1 MTDDTEVKTTEEPKV
16 DEEGSSGA
24 GAADDD
30 DVPTTPQD
38 SSPEENGK
46 ASAAPAE
53 DAEESGDGVD
63 GLSDKVKSMFVK
75 KESDLVEPAAFAE
88 AFHGSGSVNY
98 TPDAEAPSTPTA
110 PSKEKD
116 DDEAAEDPADA
127 ADALPS
133 TPSSSFVHTDETRA
147 ASHAKLRAYEATRR
161 ASYATKLSS
170 SRIYWQSVRDMCHD
184 SIAETVRAEQT
195 FKGFVHLN
203 DGYATFL
210 QAASDNMLDDGG
222 MPVLDAR
229 RRKKLEELRSPAGK
243 AKKVSSGGDEHTG
256 THDAAEAADKAD
268 KDDSEDAGEKQS
280 DTPAGG
286 VLDSLFASQS
296 AMSEKFLQFA
306 KFVEEDAVPEIAK
319 IKESLVMQVDIFEKL
334 GDAIVDNMEAA
345 EKDVADAWGEFE
357 HKCWSISFI
366 SICLRCVS
374 TRLTSLNSL
383 SCVNMFYPQSLLP
396 RSCREG
402 RELCEKQR
410 SLAGGQDGR
419 DCYRG

>member
-1 MTDDTEVKTTEEPKV
+1 V
-16 DEEGSSGA
+16 DEEKESGDA
-24 GAADDD
+24 NKES
-30 DVPTTPQD
+30 T
-38 SSPEENGK
+38 EENGK
-46 ASAAPAE
+46 ASAAISDEKEEPAPAE
-53 DAEESGDGVD
+53 EQQESSEDAVEEEANGDGVD

-110 PSKEKD
+110 PSKGKD
-116 DDEAAEDPADA
+116 AGEVAEDPA

-133 TPSSSFVHTDETRA
+133 TPSSSFAHTDETRA

-210 QAASDNMLDDGG
+210 QASAENMLDDGG

-229 RRKKLEELRSPAGK
+229 RRKKLEEVRSPAGK
-243 AKKVSSGGDEHTG
+243 TKKVSSGDENAHD
-256 THDAAEAADKAD
+256 DAAGATEKAD
-268 KDDSEDAGEKQS
+268 KDDSTDAGEKDS
-280 DTPAGG
+280 DTGG

-296 AMSEKFLQFA
+296 AMSEKFVQFS
-306 KFVEEDAVPEIAK
+306 KFIEEDAVPEIAK

-334 GDAIVDNMEAA
+334 GDAIVENMEAA
-345 EKDVADAWGEFE
+345 EKEVADAWGEFE
-357 HKCWSISFI
+357 
-366 SICLRCVS
+366 
-374 TRLTSLNSL
+374 
-383 SCVNMFYPQSLLP
+383 Y
-396 RSCREG
+396 
-402 RELCEKQR
+402 
-410 SLAGGQDGR
+410 
-419 DCYRG
+419 

>member
-1 MTDDTEVKTTEEPKV
+1 MTDDTEVKTTEEPK
-16 DEEGSSGA
+16 EPS
-24 GAADDD
+24 
-30 DVPTTPQD
+30 
-38 SSPEENGK
+38 
-46 ASAAPAE
+46 PAE
-53 DAEESGDGVD
+53 EE
-63 GLSDKVKSMFVK
+63 LSDKVKSMFVK

-88 AFHGSGSVNY
+88 AFHGSGSVDYN
-98 TPDAEAPSTPTA
+98 PEQAEAPSTPTA
-110 PSKEKD
+110 LKEAKEKD
-116 DDEAAEDPADA
+116 DGAEVTEDPA
-127 ADALPS
+127 ADALPP
-133 TPSSSFVHTDETRA
+133 TPSSPFAHTDETRA

-210 QAASDNMLDDGG
+210 QASSDNMLDDGG

-229 RRKKLEELRSPAGK
+229 KRKKLEELRSPTG
-243 AKKVSSGGDEHTG
+243 KKVPSGDENTPDDD
-256 THDAAEAADKAD
+256 DAAEVAEKEDSADT
-268 KDDSEDAGEKQS
+268 GEKNS
-280 DTPAGG
+280 DAATGG

-357 HKCWSISFI
+357 HMCWNISFI
-366 SICLRCVS
+366 SICLRCVL

-419 DCYRG
+419 DYYRG

>member
-1 MTDDTEVKTTEEPKV
+1 MTDDTEAKTTEEPKV
-16 DEEGSSGA
+16 EEEKESGEA
-24 GAADDD
+24 EDANKEESADDEAD

-38 SSPEENGK
+38 STTEENGK
-46 ASAAPAE
+46 ASAAISDEKEEPAPAE
-53 DAEESGDGVD
+53 EQQEPSKDVEEEEENGDGVD

-98 TPDAEAPSTPTA
+98 TPDAEAPPTPTPA
-110 PSKEKD
+110 TKGKD
-116 DDEAAEDPADA
+116 DGEVAEDPT

-133 TPSSSFVHTDETRA
+133 TPSSSFAHTDETRA

-210 QAASDNMLDDGG
+210 QASADNMLDDGG

-243 AKKVSSGGDEHTG
+243 AKKVLSGHEN
-256 THDAAEAADKAD
+256 THDDDAEKVG
-268 KDDSEDAGEKQS
+268 KEDSADAGENNS
-280 DTPAGG
+280 DTGG

-296 AMSEKFLQFA
+296 AMSEKFVQFS
-306 KFVEEDAVPEIAK
+306 KFIEEDAVPEIAK

-345 EKDVADAWGEFE
+345 EKEVADAWGEF
-357 HKCWSISFI
+357 
-366 SICLRCVS
+366 
-374 TRLTSLNSL
+374 
-383 SCVNMFYPQSLLP
+383 
-396 RSCREG
+396 
-402 RELCEKQR
+402 
-410 SLAGGQDGR
+410 
-419 DCYRG
+419 

>member
-1 MTDDTEVKTTEEPKV
+1 MTDDTEVKTTEESKV
-16 DEEGSSGA
+16 EEEKESGE
-24 GAADDD
+24 ADA

-38 SSPEENGK
+38 SSEENGK
-46 ASAAPAE
+46 ASAAIADKKEEPAPAE
-53 DAEESGDGVD
+53 EQQEPSKDVEENSGGVD

-98 TPDAEAPSTPTA
+98 TPEAEAPSTPTA
-110 PSKEKD
+110 PKETKEKD
-116 DDEAAEDPADA
+116 DGDVTEDPS

-133 TPSSSFVHTDETRA
+133 TPSSSFAHTDETRA

-210 QAASDNMLDDGG
+210 QASADNMLDDGG

-243 AKKVSSGGDEHTG
+243 GKKVLSGDENNHD
-256 THDAAEAADKAD
+256 DAAEKAD
-268 KDDSEDAGEKQS
+268 KEDSADAGENNS
-280 DTPAGG
+280 DTGG

-296 AMSEKFLQFA
+296 AMSEKFVQFS
-306 KFVEEDAVPEIAK
+306 KFIEEDAVPEIAK

-345 EKDVADAWGEFE
+345 EKEVADAWGEFE
-357 HKCWSISFI
+357 YLYGRVPFYIFA
-366 SICLRCVS
+366 LRTNS
-374 TRLTSLNSL
+374 THL
-383 SCVNMFYPQSLLP
+383 SDFFHVCVNMV
-396 RSCREG
+396 
-402 RELCEKQR
+402 
-410 SLAGGQDGR
+410 
-419 DCYRG
+419 

>member
-1 MTDDTEVKTTEEPKV
+1 MTDDTEVKATEEPKV
-16 DEEGSSGA
+16 DEEKESGEA
-24 GAADDD
+24 EDANQESADDEA

-38 SSPEENGK
+38 STTEENGK
-46 ASAAPAE
+46 ASAAIADEKEEPAPAE
-53 DAEESGDGVD
+53 EQQGPSKDVEEEENGDGVD

-98 TPDAEAPSTPTA
+98 TPEAEVPSTPTA
-110 PSKEKD
+110 PKETKEED
-116 DDEAAEDPADA
+116 DGDVTEDPT

-133 TPSSSFVHTDETRA
+133 TPSSSFPHTDETRA

-210 QAASDNMLDDGG
+210 QASADNMLDDGG

-243 AKKVSSGGDEHTG
+243 GKKVLSGDEN
-256 THDAAEAADKAD
+256 THNDAAEKE
-268 KDDSEDAGEKQS
+268 DSADAGENNS
-280 DTPAGG
+280 DTGG
-286 VLDSLFASQS
+286 VLDSLFVSQS
-296 AMSEKFLQFA
+296 AMSEKFVQFS
-306 KFVEEDAVPEIAK
+306 KFIEEDAVPEIAK
-319 IKESLVMQVDIFEKL
+319 IKESLVMQVEIFEKL

-345 EKDVADAWGEFE
+345 EKEVADAWGEFE
-357 HKCWSISFI
+357 
-366 SICLRCVS
+366 
-374 TRLTSLNSL
+374 
-383 SCVNMFYPQSLLP
+383 
-396 RSCREG
+396 
-402 RELCEKQR
+402 
-410 SLAGGQDGR
+410 
-419 DCYRG
+419 

>member
-1 MTDDTEVKTTEEPKV
+1 MTDDTDAKTTEEPKV
-16 DEEGSSGA
+16 DEEVSAGA
-24 GAADDD
+24 AAADDD

-53 DAEESGDGVD
+53 EESSKDAEESGDGVD

-75 KESDLVEPAAFAE
+75 KEGDLVEPAAFAE

-116 DDEAAEDPADA
+116 DDEGAEDPADA

-229 RRKKLEELRSPAGK
+229 RRKKLEELRSQF
-243 AKKVSSGGDEHTG
+243 SSF
-256 THDAAEAADKAD
+256 
-268 KDDSEDAGEKQS
+268 
-280 DTPAGG
+280 P
-286 VLDSLFASQS
+286 F
-296 AMSEKFLQFA
+296 
-306 KFVEEDAVPEIAK
+306 PE
-319 IKESLVMQVDIFEKL
+319 
-334 GDAIVDNMEAA
+334 
-345 EKDVADAWGEFE
+345 
-357 HKCWSISFI
+357 
-366 SICLRCVS
+366 
-374 TRLTSLNSL
+374 
-383 SCVNMFYPQSLLP
+383 P
-396 RSCREG
+396 
-402 RELCEKQR
+402 
-410 SLAGGQDGR
+410 
-419 DCYRG
+419 

>member
-1 MTDDTEVKTTEEPKV
+1 MVPPPLSAFRTMTDDTEVKTTEEPKEPSPAG
-16 DEEGSSGA
+16 EE
-24 GAADDD
+24 
-30 DVPTTPQD
+30 
-38 SSPEENGK
+38 
-46 ASAAPAE
+46 
-53 DAEESGDGVD
+53 
-63 GLSDKVKSMFVK
+63 LSDKVKSMFVK

-98 TPDAEAPSTPTA
+98 NPEQAEAPSTPTA
-110 PSKEKD
+110 LKEAKEKD
-116 DDEAAEDPADA
+116 DGEVTEDPA
-127 ADALPS
+127 ADALPP
-133 TPSSSFVHTDETRA
+133 TPSSPFAHTDETRA

-210 QAASDNMLDDGG
+210 QASSDNMLDDGG

-229 RRKKLEELRSPAGK
+229 KRKKLEELRSPTG
-243 AKKVSSGGDEHTG
+243 KKVPSGDENTPEDD
-256 THDAAEAADKAD
+256 DAAEVAEKEDSADTAEKNSDAA
-268 KDDSEDAGEKQS
+268 
-280 DTPAGG
+280 TGG

-296 AMSEKFLQFA
+296 VMSEKFLQFA

-357 HKCWSISFI
+357 YRYMYLEHFI
-366 SICLRCVS
+366 YFYMFALCVDSTNLSEFPFICQHVLS
-374 TRLTSLNSL
+374 AKSLTTK
-383 SCVNMFYPQSLLP
+383 LP
-396 RSCREG
+396 RRM
-402 RELCEKQR
+402 RAL
-410 SLAGGQDGR
+410 
-419 DCYRG
+419 